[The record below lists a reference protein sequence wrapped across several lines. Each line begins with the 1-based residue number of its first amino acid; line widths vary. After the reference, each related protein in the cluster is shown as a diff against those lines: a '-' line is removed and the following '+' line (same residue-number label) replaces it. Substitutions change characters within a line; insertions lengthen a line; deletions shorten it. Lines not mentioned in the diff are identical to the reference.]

1 MSSAAARSLFVAAEA
16 FLSFA
21 GAGIA
26 GTLWWADQTRQDV
39 PCSAD
44 GGCAIVSASH
54 WSHVD
59 LLAFHHVP
67 VALLGLA
74 GYVLLLTLAMLR
86 LGSENACL
94 DRRLHGLIALLSLGG
109 AGYSWFLQWI
119 AHAEIGAFCI
129 WCRSSAIVMS
139 LLFCTAAAEGWAG
152 HQHRLRPQKTE
163 KTNAEKQEIHG

>member
-1 MSSAAARSLFVAAEA
+1 MSSAGTRSLFVIAEA
-16 FLSFA
+16 FLSLA

-44 GGCAIVSASH
+44 GGCAVVSASR

-59 LLAFHHVP
+59 LVVAHHVP
-67 VALLGLA
+67 IALLGLA
-74 GYVLLLTLAMLR
+74 GYVLLFTFAMLR
-86 LGSENACL
+86 LGTESARP

-109 AGYSWFLQWI
+109 GGYSWFLQWI
-119 AHAEIGAFCI
+119 AHTEIGAFCI

-139 LLFCTAAAEGWAG
+139 LLFCTAAAEGWAERR
-152 HQHRLRPQKTE
+152 HSLKQQTKTPE
-163 KTNAEKQEIHG
+163 AEKQVIHG

>member
-1 MSSAAARSLFVAAEA
+1 MSRLRCWV
-16 FLSFA
+16 
-21 GAGIA
+21 
-26 GTLWWADQTRQDV
+26 WR
-39 PCSAD
+39 
-44 GGCAIVSASH
+44 
-54 WSHVD
+54 
-59 LLAFHHVP
+59 
-67 VALLGLA
+67 

-163 KTNAEKQEIHG
+163 KTNAEKQEIHGWTAHAPNSEEFVSTRKKSGPEGRKRRCW

>member
-1 MSSAAARSLFVAAEA
+1 MVSAAPNRTLFVAAEA

-26 GTLWWADQTRQDV
+26 GTLWWADQTRRDL
-39 PCSAD
+39 PCSSG
-44 GGCAIVSASH
+44 GGCALVSASR

-59 LLAFHHVP
+59 LVFFHHVP

-86 LGSENACL
+86 LGMEDARL
-94 DRRLHGLIALLSLGG
+94 DRTLHLLTGLVSAGG
-109 AGYSWFLQWI
+109 VLYSWFLQWI

-129 WCRSSAIVMS
+129 WCRSSAFVMT
-139 LLFCTAAAEGWAG
+139 LLLCIAALEWRAAYR
-152 HQHRLRPQKTE
+152 QTVRRQK
-163 KTNAEKQEIHG
+163 IHG